1 MEYSLDNKTWAIY
14 KEPVKV
20 EEKVIIYARAID
32 EAGNISAVVEYKMT
46 EKPEKPEEPGNP
58 EKPSNPEK
66 PEKPSNPSTG
76 KPSNPSTSSKPTGKI
91 PQTGGMVGSGVM
103 ALGGIITVA
112 IGSLVLKR
120 RK

>member
-1 MEYSLDNKTWAIY
+1 MEYSLENKTWTIY

-20 EEKVIIYARAID
+20 DEKATIYARAID
-32 EAGNISAVVEYKMT
+32 EAGNISEIVEYKMT
-46 EKPEKPEEPGNP
+46 EKPGKPENP
-58 EKPSNPEK
+58 EKPEKPEN

-76 KPSNPSTSSKPTGKI
+76 KPSNPGTPSKPTGKI